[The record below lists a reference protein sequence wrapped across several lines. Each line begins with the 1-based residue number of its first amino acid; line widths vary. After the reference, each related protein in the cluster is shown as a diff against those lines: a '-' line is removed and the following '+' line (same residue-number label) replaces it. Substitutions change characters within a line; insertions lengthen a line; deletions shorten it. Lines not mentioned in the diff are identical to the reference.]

1 MKENKILTISV
12 AAYNLEKLIEQNLK
26 SFVNSKYKEELEV
39 LVIDDESTDD
49 TAKIVEKYEKMY
61 PNTIRLIKQKN
72 GGPGSTVNNGIK
84 NATGKYFK
92 MVDGDDWVETEDIN
106 ELIIKLR
113 NIDTDMVITNYE
125 IYSEK
130 DKKIIDIVRANIKK
144 DTELEFSEV
153 CKQLYLQMHAIIF
166 KTSLLQKN
174 KIKLDNGFYT
184 DMEYALYPLPYVKT
198 VIYLDLNIYV
208 YRIARAGQSVNIKS
222 MQKNIKMHDEVLN
235 NLISFYERNKSSMSK
250 NLSEYIAKR
259 IAKMAWTE
267 TSIMLSFK
275 DNKNMK
281 EDIKKFILELKKKSK
296 EIYVSYKKINKA
308 KILIYSK
315 YTAINVMSKL
325 KLLKT
330 EKDD

>member
-39 LVIDDESTDD
+39 LVIDDGSIDD
-49 TAKIVEKYEKMY
+49 TAKIVKKYEKMY
-61 PNTIRLIKQKN
+61 PNTIRLIKQEN

-92 MVDGDDWVETEDIN
+92 MIDGDDWVETEDIN
-106 ELIIKLR
+106 KLIVKLR

-130 DKKIIDIVRANIKK
+130 DKKIIDIVRANMKK
-144 DTELEFSEV
+144 DEELEFNEA
-153 CKQLYLQMHAIIF
+153 CKQLYLQMHAIIY

-235 NLISFYERNKSSMSK
+235 NLISFYEKNRSGMSK

-267 TSIMLSFK
+267 TSIMLSFE

-281 EDIKKFILELKKKSK
+281 EDIKKFVLDLKQKSK
-296 EIYVSYKKINKA
+296 DIYREYKTIYKVKLIIFSNYKLVGLMSKIKINKND
-308 KILIYSK
+308 K
-315 YTAINVMSKL
+315 
-325 KLLKT
+325 
-330 EKDD
+330 

>member
-39 LVIDDESTDD
+39 LVIDDGSTDD

-61 PNTIRLIKQKN
+61 SNTIRLIKQEN

-106 ELIIKLR
+106 KLIVKLR

-144 DTELEFSEV
+144 DEELEFSEA
-153 CKQLYLQMHAIIF
+153 CKQLYLQMHAIIY

-235 NLISFYERNKSSMSK
+235 NLISFYEKNRSGMSK

-267 TSIMLSFK
+267 TSIMLSFE

-281 EDIKKFILELKKKSK
+281 EDIKKFVLDLKQKSK
-296 EIYVSYKKINKA
+296 DIYREYKTIYKVK
-308 KILIYSK
+308 LIIFSNYK
-315 YTAINVMSKL
+315 LVGLMSKI
-325 KLLKT
+325 KIRKMT
-330 EKDD
+330 SKG